1 MEPGTPRALRGAVTH
16 RIEVRN
22 ETDTVRFEFHGL
34 LDAPALASLEA
45 AVAFARGSG
54 AEVRVVLRAGAEL
67 DRAVLADLR
76 ALNVTLEVES
86 PYLARWL
93 AREP

>member
-1 MEPGTPRALRGAVTH
+1 VTH

-22 ETDTVRFEFHGL
+22 QPDTVRFEFHGL
-34 LDAPALASLEA
+34 MDAPALASLEA
-45 AVAFARGSG
+45 AIAFARASGAQVQVVLRSG
-54 AEVRVVLRAGAEL
+54 AEV
-67 DRAVLADLR
+67 DRAVVPELR

>member
-1 MEPGTPRALRGAVTH
+1 MTH
-16 RIEVRN
+16 RIEIRDQA
-22 ETDTVRFEFHGL
+22 DTVRFEFHGL
-34 LDAPALASLEA
+34 MDAPALASLEA
-45 AVAFARGSG
+45 AIALARASG
-54 AEVRVVLRAGAEL
+54 AEVRVVLRAGSEL

-76 ALNVTLEVES
+76 ALDVKLEVES